1 MAKMSIEFA
10 GFDELMEKF
19 NRLDARSKEIA
30 EEALKKGHEIITAKA
45 ESSESQYPAGGRFS
59 TGSTA
64 RSLQK
69 SAKITWH
76 GTEASVDV
84 GFNIKKGGLP
94 SIFMMYGTPRYMK
107 VQSMY
112 DAFYSSQ
119 VEGEVL
125 SAAKEIYLKALEEGI
140 E

>member
-1 MAKMSIEFA
+1 MAKMSIEFV
-10 GFDELMEKF
+10 GFDELIEKF
-19 NRLDARSKEIA
+19 TRLDKKSKDIA
-30 EEALKKGHEIITAKA
+30 EEALKKGHEIMTAKA
-45 ESSESQYPAGGRFS
+45 EASESQYPARGHYA

-69 SAKITWH
+69 DAKITWN

-84 GFNIKKGGLP
+84 GFNIKHGGLP

-119 VEGEVL
+119 VKGEVL
-125 SAAKEIYLKALEEGI
+125 NAAKEIYLKALEATQ
-140 E
+140 